1 MCLTARRGEATMRRA
16 SAVLLVGLVVAA
28 LTAAQGAA
36 PALVQWSPGES
47 YAGGKQADS
56 RLGKPVSFWRAG
68 VSLEEVF
75 QGVAQQTGVTV
86 GFYPED
92 GENRAIRVH
101 LFLNPKQPPTLREV
115 MVQLSWV
122 VDCPF
127 AYEGEPEKQ
136 VYYLLGTSIGRGAAA
151 ALQARDRQKHQ
162 ETAEMSRTL
171 IAKLTELG
179 DALKLPREEAIRRY
193 QGQDDRMLLDL
204 LDEPHRAATQL
215 AVAYALPW
223 LKSFE
228 MEPDEPPIQR
238 SYMTGGSV
246 YGADDKQ
253 AWATAFGIDPN
264 GMEFKFGIDP
274 PNGVPFPNNSKVYF
288 TYSASS
294 SGQVSV
300 PCPWMLDSARNV
312 VHPGSYLTDRYD
324 VLGLSPGASLKPE
337 DQLALRRALGE
348 KISDAEAKAFLARRK
363 QELAEEAKA
372 ASVKASGAALTPHA
386 HDALAA
392 AGLNLQAGKTYPVWR
407 IEEAVARATGRH
419 VVSDGLLYA
428 SAAAAPEGQ
437 PRALATLEAL
447 CSQPARDYMR
457 SPEWEWGDAGAF
469 LHFRTANRD
478 IWRAAHLPAA
488 TTEWLDAQIRPFLP
502 KPEERGKA
510 FDFSLSIDP
519 EVWTRH
525 FAGLSD
531 LQLLYGARVLHGDPS
546 DPAEAAR
553 HAAWTQASEYA
564 QDGPS
569 LLRFLGGLDSAQWR
583 LARAGALRWPEEV
596 TPDQGRLLAL
606 ALSEKLM
613 RPPAAGAFPR
623 IRISVDASEPKE
635 LAPGYISLADAF
647 GIDGGGHP
655 LGSMG
660 SPPLTGPAPKRC
672 HRVTLSAS
680 VAEKPGLR
688 GPRLDKHVSFL
699 PETLAVRAEL
709 EAPSSQ

>member
-1 MCLTARRGEATMRRA
+1 MRLIRV
-16 SAVLLVGLVVAA
+16 VLLLAA
-28 LTAAQGAA
+28 LLVSQVLLAAEVEA
-36 PALVQWSPGES
+36 PKLDPWLPAES
-47 YAGGKQADS
+47 YEGGRQADA
-56 RLGKPVSFWRAG
+56 RLEKPVHFWQAAIT
-68 VSLEEVF
+68 LEEVF
-75 QGVAQQTGVTV
+75 AEVARQTGVQV
-86 GFYPED
+86 RFFPADD
-92 GENRAIRVH
+92 GNRGVRVH
-101 LFLNPKQPPTLREV
+101 LFLNEKQPPALRNLL
-115 MVQLSWV
+115 VQLSWV
-122 VDCPF
+122 LDCSF
-127 AYEGEPEKQ
+127 STAEEEGRR
-136 VYYLLGTSIGRGAAA
+136 VYYLMGTSIGRGAAE

-193 QGQDDRMLLDL
+193 QDDRMLLDL

-215 AVAYALPW
+215 AVANALPW
-223 LKSFE
+223 LKTLE
-228 MEPDEPPIQR
+228 MEPGV
-238 SYMTGGSV
+238 SYRAGGSV
-246 YGADDKQ
+246 YGEDDKQ

-264 GMEFKFGIDP
+264 GMEFKFGGDP
-274 PNGVPFPNNSKVYF
+274 PNGVPFPNNAKVFF
-288 TYSASS
+288 TYDASS
-294 SGQVSV
+294 SGQVSL
-300 PCPWMLDSARNV
+300 PCPWKLDSAGKV
-312 VHPGSYLTDRYD
+312 VYPGSYLTDRYD
-324 VLGLSPGASLKPE
+324 VLDLSPGASLKPE

-348 KISDAEAKAFLARRK
+348 RISDAEAKAFLARRE

-372 ASVKASGAALTPHA
+372 ASVKASGATLTPHA

-392 AGLNLQAGKTYPVWR
+392 AGLDLQAGKTYPVWR
-407 IEEAVARATGRH
+407 IEEAVARATGSH

-428 SAAAAPEGQ
+428 SAAAVPEGQ

-447 CSQPARDYMR
+447 CSQPARGFMR
-457 SPEWEWGDAGAF
+457 SPEWEWGDAGTF

-488 TTEWLDAQIRPFLP
+488 TTEWLDAQTRPFLP
-502 KPEERGKA
+502 KPEDRGKA

-519 EVWTRH
+519 EAWTRQ

-564 QDGPS
+564 QVGLS

-596 TPDQGRLLAL
+596 TPDQGKLLAL

-635 LAPGYISLADAF
+635 LAPGYINLADAF
-647 GIDGGGHP
+647 GIDADGHP
-655 LGSMG
+655 LGSM
-660 SPPLTGPAPKRC
+660 SASLTGPAPKRC

-680 VAEKPGLR
+680 VAEKPGL
-688 GPRLDKHVSFL
+688 GDPRLDKHASFL
-699 PETLAVRAEL
+699 PETLVVHAAGE
-709 EAPSSQ
+709 